1 MAFLSKLRP
10 AGLLAFHVSNRHLSL
25 RPVLGDVAA
34 SLGLQAISQRHE
46 VADSSTG
53 QATSEWM
60 VMARDAGALEALA
73 SDARWT
79 GIAPRRNTRVW
90 TDDYS
95 NIVAA
100 LGFR

>member
-1 MAFLSKLRP
+1 M
-10 AGLLAFHVSNRHLSL
+10 
-25 RPVLGDVAA
+25 
-34 SLGLQAISQRHE
+34 
-46 VADSSTG
+46 T
-53 QATSEWM
+53 
-60 VMARDAGALEALA
+60 RDAGTLEGLA

-79 GIAPRRNTRVW
+79 RLVTRRNTRVW

>member
-1 MAFLSKLRP
+1 
-10 AGLLAFHVSNRHLSL
+10 
-25 RPVLGDVAA
+25 
-34 SLGLQAISQRHE
+34 
-46 VADSSTG
+46 
-53 QATSEWM
+53 
-60 VMARDAGALEALA
+60 MARDAGTLEALA

-79 GIAPRRNTRVW
+79 RIAPRQDTRVW